1 MERSDP
7 EPPGPSLESTEELLT
22 RARSGD
28 AAAREALVTRCLP
41 ALQRLAHGRLPHRAR
56 GMTDTDDIVQTVL
69 IRTVGRLDHFVSH
82 AQGSLLCYL
91 RRTVLNQIRDEARRV
106 ARTPQHTEMDEG
118 VVDPG
123 MDPLEEAIG
132 KQSLEFYER
141 ALEQLEPE
149 LQEAVV
155 LRLEMGCSYQ
165 EIAEAL
171 GRPTANAARLA
182 TARAVARLSEL
193 MKPLRDS
200 E

>member
-1 MERSDP
+1 MASSNH
-7 EPPGPSLESTEELLT
+7 EPAQPSLESTEELLS

-28 AAAREALVTRCLP
+28 TAAREALVIRCLP
-41 ALQRLAHGRLPHRAR
+41 ALQRLAHGRLPHAAR

-69 IRTVGRLDHFVSH
+69 IRALGRLDDFVPRAS
-82 AQGSLLCYL
+82 GSLLGYL
-91 RRTVLNQIRDEARRV
+91 RRIVLNQVRDEARRV
-106 ARTPQHTEMDEG
+106 ARTPHHGELHDHLP
-118 VVDPG
+118 DPAL
-123 MDPLEEAIG
+123 DPLEEAIG
-132 KQSLEFYER
+132 KQSMELYER

-171 GRPTANAARLA
+171 GRPSANAARLA
-182 TARAVARLSEL
+182 TARAVVRLSEL
-193 MKPLRDS
+193 MKPLRDP